1 MLFLPIKKKTIFYII
16 HFGAFIFFIFG
27 CNSNNNNYLEVN
39 SDKKQ
44 NIYQTIKEPL
54 IKINKNTIR
63 NEEQEIN
70 DYISRHHYQNM
81 KISGTGLRYMICKKG
96 NGKIN
101 VKNDAVVKL
110 NYTVGFLNGN
120 ACYSSSIDGPLI
132 FQIGKAQVESGLEE
146 GVKMLKEGDKAIFII
161 PYLLAYGM
169 IGDGDRIP
177 AGATLVYNVE
187 LLEIK

>member
-1 MLFLPIKKKTIFYII
+1 MLFLRFEKIDIINILIIGVFYSLVS
-16 HFGAFIFFIFG
+16 G
-27 CNSNNNNYLEVN
+27 CNSNNSDLVVN
-39 SDKKQ
+39 VYKNENVYQ
-44 NIYQTIKEPL
+44 NIKEPL

-70 DYISRHHYQNM
+70 DYIARHHYKNI
-81 KISGTGLRYMICKKG
+81 KITGTGLRYLIYEKG
-96 NGKIN
+96 NDKKKVENNAI
-101 VKNDAVVKL
+101 VKL

-120 ACYSSSIDGPLI
+120 ACYSSSIDGPLV

-146 GVKMLKEGDKAIFII
+146 GIKMLKEGDKAIFII

-187 LLEIK
+187 LIEIK